1 MLPKENFTM
10 STLTFLK
17 RPVALAAT
25 FLVLATASGC
35 AKNADGT
42 LAKDDK
48 GNYIIDEK
56 AKSALVGA
64 AVGCAVGA
72 AADVGCGKGALVGAV
87 AGFLIGWYF
96 ESQKVANAQEVNK
109 QYAANKKGTPPPP
122 KDVVPAAFTAQVTPG
137 KQEANGEREVK
148 VSSSTDM
155 IGYGDKVPDVQQK
168 YTILDEQN
176 KVVETK
182 TEKLAVVDG
191 AGRYTT
197 HSKFKLPASAKG
209 KTYTVQTALLSN
221 GKTFKENTY
230 KVAIGDDGTVVQLA
244 LR

>member
-1 MLPKENFTM
+1 MKTFN
-10 STLTFLK
+10 FLK

-42 LAKDDK
+42 LMKDDK
-48 GNYIIDEK
+48 GNYVMDEK

-72 AADVGCGKGALVGAV
+72 AADVGCGKGAVVGAV

-96 ESQKVANAQEVNK
+96 ESQKTASAQDVNK
-109 QYAANKKGTPPPP
+109 QYAANKRGTPPPA
-122 KDVVPAAFTAQVTPG
+122 KDVVPAAFTAKVSEG
-137 KQEANGEREVK
+137 KPEASGEREVK

-155 IGYGDKVPDVQQK
+155 IGYGDKVPEVQQK
-168 YTILDEQN
+168 YTIMDEQN

-197 HSKFKLPASAKG
+197 NSKFKLPASAKG
-209 KTYTVQTALLSN
+209 KTYTVQTALISN

-230 KVAIGDDGTVVQLA
+230 KVAFGDDGSTVLLA